1 MNQAIRHRVTLYSF
15 IEYGEKTPEMLR
27 GQFSFIFLDKKKKL
41 FTYAETDLDK
51 NHYITF
57 LGKETLNFSS
67 NLVSLANYCRFNQ
80 VNESSLFNY
89 LNYGISIDE
98 DTIFED
104 VKRVMPGELVKIN
117 LSKDIFESN
126 SNIYWKLENYYDNKK
141 FYEEE
146 FIDILEES
154 VLLRTNSDV
163 PFATF
168 LSEV

>member
-1 MNQAIRHRVTLYSF
+1 MKTQFLKTL
-15 IEYGEKTPEMLR
+15 
-27 GQFSFIFLDKKKKL
+27 
-41 FTYAETDLDK
+41 
-51 NHYITF
+51 
-57 LGKETLNFSS
+57 
-67 NLVSLANYCRFNQ
+67 
-80 VNESSLFNY
+80 
-89 LNYGISIDE
+89 
-98 DTIFED
+98 
-104 VKRVMPGELVKIN
+104 KRVMPGELVKIN

-168 LSEV
+168 LSGGLDSTSIIKSQKNMNLEINSFSVYMNKSKFDERNIVKKFQKYTILITIMLSLMIKSH